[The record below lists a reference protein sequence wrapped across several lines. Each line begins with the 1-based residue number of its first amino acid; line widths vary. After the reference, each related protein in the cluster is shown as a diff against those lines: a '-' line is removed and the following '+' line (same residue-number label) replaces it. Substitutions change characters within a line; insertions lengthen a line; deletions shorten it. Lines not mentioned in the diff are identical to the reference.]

1 MKNISRF
8 ILAFSLTIASTTFAM
23 DENGWATVPEI
34 LSAFDSKAPFGNRP
48 GYVKPL
54 VNNIG
59 TILNSNWISSAT
71 VEKSLSI
78 EYGIPIAIAPLGDDD
93 RTYGNNSPT
102 IFGDNNALNAL
113 NYDNTIGCNNQFPY
127 DAIGCPVINGSE
139 ELNGLSAFTYPYLQL
154 ALSAFHVRIALR
166 GMWLPAIENLRDFN
180 LYGFS
185 LQYSFGH
192 FYQYLLPRIFQPLNI
207 SFMFGYTAN
216 AIGYRPDD
224 YTGQLDMDFTSYT
237 FGAVIG
243 YKIFDLVEAM
253 MTLGYQSS
261 KMKSSGHL
269 YQGNILFPDHEFTPD
284 ITVKGDNGFRIGFEV
299 ALQIGGY
306 HPVVGYDNGNK
317 SSFTTNIIY
326 FKQTFGKD
334 KSPAEIAKEEAE
346 KKAKQTESAREKT
359 DNMDKELKA
368 ETEEESE
375 EESEDNSDEESE
387 EEAEDNSSEESTE
400 SSEDNSESETSNEEE
415 STEENSSEEE
425 F

>member
-1 MKNISRF
+1 MKIISSF
-8 ILAFSLTIASTTFAM
+8 ILAFSLAFVSSAFAM

-54 VNNIG
+54 VTNIG

-71 VEKSLSI
+71 VEKVLSI

-102 IFGDNNALNAL
+102 IFGDNNVLNAM
-113 NYDNTIGCNNQFPY
+113 NFDNSIGCNNQFPY
-127 DAIGCPVINGSE
+127 DAMGCPVYNGSE

-154 ALSAFHVRIALR
+154 ALSAFHLRVALR

-180 LYGFS
+180 LYGFGV
-185 LQYSFGH
+185 QYSFGH
-192 FYQYLLPRIFQPLNI
+192 FFQYLLPRILHPLNI
-207 SFMFGYTAN
+207 SLMFGYTAN
-216 AIGYRPDD
+216 NIGYQPDD
-224 YTGQLDMDFTSYT
+224 YTGQLDMKYTSYT

-253 MTLGYQSS
+253 MTLGYQAS
-261 KMKSSGHL
+261 KMKASGHL
-269 YQGNILFPDHEFTPD
+269 YQGNEIFPENVFNPD
-284 ITVKGDNGFRIGFEV
+284 ITVKGDNGFRIGLEV

-317 SSFTTNIIY
+317 SSFTTNLVY

-334 KSPAEIAKEEAE
+334 KSPSEIAKEEAD
-346 KKAKQTESAREKT
+346 KKAKQAESASEKA

-368 ETEEESE
+368 ETEESEEKSEETDDSEEGSE
-375 EESEDNSDEESE
+375 EESSDASE
-387 EEAEDNSSEESTE
+387 GNSEESSSDDSSSETE
-400 SSEDNSESETSNEEE
+400 SSETAED
-415 STEENSSEEE
+415 E